1 MAKEK
6 KGGFLKEFKEF
17 AIKGNMFDM
26 AVGVIIGG
34 AFKSLV
40 DSLTA
45 NIIMPIISIFTGGVN
60 FSAWKITL
68 GTKVVDGET
77 VANELLF
84 GDFISAVINFVIM
97 AFVVFLMVK
106 ALNRLREM
114 GKKQEEEA
122 PAAPPEPSNE
132 EKLLTEIRDLLKK

>member
-1 MAKEK
+1 MAK
-6 KGGFLKEFKEF
+6 KGIIQEFKEF

-34 AFKSLV
+34 AFKGLV
-40 DSLTA
+40 DSLTN
-45 NIIMPIISIFTGGVN
+45 NIIMPVISVFTGNVN
-60 FSAWKITL
+60 FSQWKLAL
-68 GTKVVDGET
+68 GTKVVDGEE

-84 GDFISAVINFVIM
+84 GDFVSAIINFLIM

-106 ALNRLREM
+106 AINRLRDM
-114 GKKQEEEA
+114 GKKEEE
-122 PAAPPEPSNE
+122 PAAPPEPTKE